1 MRLGLTTWSM
11 VAVRAEEAIPLLA
24 SIGFDSVEIAVVPGW
39 RDAVDLLT
47 PARRRRIRQLL
58 LEYDL
63 HLAAIAGNTDLLA
76 DDPDELAENWCTLTR
91 TVDLAA
97 EWATKQG
104 PPPVDT
110 YVGGEPGE
118 WDQKLDILIE
128 RLGRLCD
135 YAAERGVTIALQPH
149 MDGAL
154 DTPDKV
160 PVLLT
165 ALDRP
170 NLGITLDINDFTVQG
185 IPLEDAVAQLGR
197 FVLLTQVKDERGR
210 QPGYQFVVPG
220 DGEFDYVRYL
230 RALQAAGFDGDV
242 CVEISQRVQRQP
254 GFDPTRAITQSYAV
268 LAAAFETAG
277 LARGR

>member
-11 VAVRAEEAIPLLA
+11 TSVRAEEAIPLLA
-24 SIGFDSVEIAVVPGW
+24 GIGYDSVEIAVVPGW

-58 LEYDL
+58 REYDL

-97 EWATKQG
+97 EWATRAG

-118 WDQKLDILIE
+118 WDQKRDLLIE

-135 YAAERGVTIALQPH
+135 YAAERGVTIAVQPH

-160 PVLLT
+160 PVLLS

-170 NLGITLDINDFTVQG
+170 NLGVTLDINDFTVQG
-185 IPLEDAVAQLGR
+185 IAPDDVVAQLGQ
-197 FVLLTQVKDERGR
+197 FVLLSQVKDERGR

-230 RALQAAGFDGDV
+230 QVLQAAGFDGDV
-242 CVEISQRVQRQP
+242 CVEISLRVQRQP
-254 GFDPTRAITQSYAV
+254 GFDPTRAAAQSYEV
-268 LAAAFETAG
+268 LAAAFEAAG
-277 LARGR
+277 LRRTR

>member
-97 EWATKQG
+97 EWAARQG

-110 YVGGEPGE
+110 YVGGRPGE
-118 WDQKLDILIE
+118 WDQKRDVLIE

-154 DTPDKV
+154 DTPEKV
-160 PVLLT
+160 PILLD
-165 ALDRP
+165 ALARP

-185 IPLEDAVAQLGR
+185 IPR
-197 FVLLTQVKDERGR
+197 
-210 QPGYQFVVPG
+210 
-220 DGEFDYVRYL
+220 
-230 RALQAAGFDGDV
+230 AAGFDGDV
-242 CVEISQRVQRQP
+242 CVEISLRVQRQP

-268 LAAAFETAG
+268 LASAFETAG
-277 LARGR
+277 LTRHR

>member
-97 EWATKQG
+97 EWAARQG

-110 YVGGEPGE
+110 YVGGRPGE
-118 WDQKLDILIE
+118 WDQKRDVLIE

-154 DTPDKV
+154 DTPEKV
-160 PVLLT
+160 PILLD
-165 ALDRP
+165 ALARP

-185 IPLEDAVAQLGR
+185 IPLEEVFSQLGR
-197 FVLLTQVKDERGR
+197 FMLLTQVKDERGR
-210 QPGYQFVVPG
+210 QPGYQFTVPG

-230 RALQAAGFDGDV
+230 RALRAAGFDGDV
-242 CVEISQRVQRQP
+242 CVEISLRVQRQP

-268 LAAAFETAG
+268 LASAFETAG
-277 LARGR
+277 LTRHR